1 MGGQTREAFSLF
13 VEENQN
19 KFYRLAYSYVE
30 NKDEALDIVQDAI
43 VRALRK
49 LHTLRQPAYMRTWFY
64 RVLVNESLDHLRRK
78 KRQAVCLPLEEML
91 LVDSAPP
98 VSSAA
103 ELLSLIEGLA
113 PELKTVVFLRFY
125 EDMKLSEIAE
135 VTGENLNTVKSR
147 LYRALRLLR
156 ATLTEEETQ

>member
-91 LVDSAPP
+91 LVDSAPS

-113 PELKTVVFLRFY
+113 PELKTVIFLRFY